1 MSVVKAKF
9 SPIKFRSVLRMVFSS
24 LLFLFYFLAPLILI
38 YALVPKK
45 FKNPLLFAAS
55 LFFYAWGEPTY
66 VLLMIFSVFFNY
78 VMGFLLKNK
87 SKAALVFTC
96 VVNLGLLG
104 VFKYA
109 DFFIST
115 VNSVVRTN
123 FPLLRLALPIGISFY
138 TFQAL
143 SYCIDVYRGK
153 TKVQKSF
160 VSFGLYLSLFPQ
172 LIAGPIVRY
181 DDVALQLDNHPM
193 RISLLSDGIVRFC
206 SGLAKKVLIANNVGQ
221 LWEITNASGEMSM
234 LGAWLGII
242 AYTIQIYYDFSGY
255 SDMAIG
261 LGKMF
266 GFEFCENFNYPYISK
281 SITEFWRRWHISL
294 SSWFKEYVYIPLGG
308 SRISAEKYKKTVN
321 IGPLCLTPEKR
332 ASLRRNLNIFAVWM
346 LTGLWH
352 GAGMNFIAWGIYYG
366 VLLII
371 EKKFLLKRLEKIPAF
386 LSNFYTML
394 IVIIGWVFFASVD
407 FSAAF
412 SYIGSMFNFA
422 DLGLSD
428 TMFLYR
434 FFSYWFVILVAI
446 IGATPLPKRIFE
458 KITRGKLYWLR
469 PVLAFVLLIVCVAYL
484 VDDTYNPFLYFRF

>member
-1 MSVVKAKF
+1 
-9 SPIKFRSVLRMVFSS
+9 MVFSS
-24 LLFLFYFLAPLILI
+24 LLFLFYFLAPLLII
-38 YALVPKK
+38 YAVVPKS
-45 FKNPLLFAAS
+45 FKNPVLFGAS

-66 VLLMIFSVFFNY
+66 VLLMIFSALFNY
-78 VMGFLLKNK
+78 VMGFLVENK

-96 VVNLGLLG
+96 VVNIGLLG
-104 VFKYA
+104 VFKYS

-115 VNSVVRTN
+115 VNSLVRTN
-123 FPLLRLALPIGISFY
+123 FPLLKLALPIGISFY
-138 TFQAL
+138 TFQAM

-181 DDVALQLDNHPM
+181 DDVANQLGNHPM
-193 RISLLSDGIVRFC
+193 RISLLSDGIQRFC
-206 SGLAKKVLIANNVGQ
+206 TGLAKKVLIANNAGK
-221 LWEITNASGEMSM
+221 LWEMTNASDEVSM

-266 GFEFCENFNYPYISK
+266 GFEFMENFNYPYISK

-294 SSWFKEYVYIPLGG
+294 SGWFKEYVYIPLGG
-308 SRISAEKYKKTVN
+308 SRVEAKKYAQKKGFLSSV
-321 IGPLCLTPEKR
+321 LSPEKR
-332 ASLRRNLNIFAVWM
+332 ANLRKNLNIFTVWM

-352 GAGMNFIAWGIYYG
+352 GASFNFVAWGIYYG

-371 EKKFLLKRLEKIPAF
+371 EKKFLLKRLQKSPWII
-386 LSNFYTML
+386 SNMYTMF
-394 IVIIGWVFFASVD
+394 IVIIGWVFFASAD
-407 FSAAF
+407 FSSAF
-412 SYIGSMFNFA
+412 MYIGNMFDFSNF
-422 DLGLSD
+422 GLSD
-428 TMFLYR
+428 NLFLYR
-434 FFSYWFVILVAI
+434 FFSYWFILLLAI
-446 IGATPLPKRIFE
+446 IGATPLPKKIFMKLTE
-458 KITRGKLYWLR
+458 KKLYWLR
-469 PVLAFVLLIVCVAYL
+469 PVFSFILLIICVAYL